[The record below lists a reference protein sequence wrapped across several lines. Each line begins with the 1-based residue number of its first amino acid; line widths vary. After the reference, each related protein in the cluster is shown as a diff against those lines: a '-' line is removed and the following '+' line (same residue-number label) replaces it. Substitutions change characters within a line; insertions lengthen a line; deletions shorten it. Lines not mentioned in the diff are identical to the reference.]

1 MNKTLLA
8 LVTATAGLLC
18 AQTTADVTPAKPRTM
33 MWEQKMEMAGAPQE
47 ATIGFLAAEG
57 AAGFAGAPVKGAPYS
72 AAIENTFTQTL
83 ADGTRIQRK
92 STSQTARDSEGRTRT
107 ENTPAVA
114 GSLNVDLPATVF
126 IFDPVAKQTIVLNE
140 KEKTARVMKM
150 PDIGMAKSGAVFST
164 VDDHVV
170 TGGSVRMRRPAPA
183 GAAVTTSP
191 KEDVIVERVF
201 SVTSTQA
208 GAGPA
213 LVTENIRPA
222 LPTIP
227 AGGISTNHRVMIF
240 DRGDDGSMKTE
251 SLGAQTIS
259 GVPCNAKRN
268 IHTIAA
274 GQIGNDRPIE
284 IVNETCFSDQLKTLL
299 SSRTN
304 DPLHGETLMRLTT
317 ITRAEP
323 AKSLF
328 EIPPGYTVKEGPQ
341 PMIFERRIEKK

>member
-18 AQTTADVTPAKPRTM
+18 AQPADVTIAKPRTM
-33 MWEQKMEMAGAPQE
+33 MWDHKVELAGAPQE

-57 AAGFAGAPVKGAPYS
+57 AAGFAGSPVKGAPYS
-72 AAIENTFTQTL
+72 ATIEHTFTQTL

-150 PDIGMAKSGAVFST
+150 PDISMAKSGAAFST

-183 GAAVTTSP
+183 GTAVTSGP

-201 SVTSTQA
+201 NVTTAQA
-208 GAGPA
+208 GSEAS
-213 LVTENIRPA
+213 LVTENIRGAMPA
-222 LPTIP
+222 IP
-227 AGGISTNHRVMIF
+227 AAGISANHQVMIF
-240 DRGDDGSMKTE
+240 RGDDGSMKSE
-251 SLGAQTIS
+251 SLGTQTIS

-284 IVNETCFSDQLKTLL
+284 IVNESCFSDQLKTLL
-299 SSRTN
+299 SSRNN
-304 DPLHGETLMRLTT
+304 DPMHGENLMRLTS
-317 ITRAEP
+317 INRAEP

-341 PMIFERRIEKK
+341 PMIFERRLDKK

>member
-18 AQTTADVTPAKPRTM
+18 AQPAADVTIAKPRTM
-33 MWEQKMEMAGAPQE
+33 MWEQKVELAGAPQE

-57 AAGFAGAPVKGAPYS
+57 AAGFAGSPVKGAPYS
-72 AAIENTFTQTL
+72 ATIENTFTQTL

-92 STSQTARDSEGRTRT
+92 SATRTARDSEGRTRT

-126 IFDPVAKQTIVLNE
+126 IFDPVARQTIVLNE

-150 PDIGMAKSGAVFST
+150 PDLAKARSGVAFT
-164 VDDHVV
+164 VDDHVA
-170 TGGSVRMRRPAPA
+170 TGGGVRMRQPAPA
-183 GAAVTTSP
+183 GAAVATGP

-201 SVTSTQA
+201 NVTTAQA
-208 GAGPA
+208 GGEAS
-213 LVTENIRPA
+213 LVTENIRGA
-222 LPTIP
+222 IP
-227 AGGISTNHRVMIF
+227 AIPAAGIGANHQVMIF
-240 DRGDDGSMKTE
+240 RGDDGSMKTE
-251 SLGAQTIS
+251 SLGTQTIS
-259 GVPCNAKRN
+259 GVPCAAKRN
-268 IHTIAA
+268 VHTIAA

-284 IVNETCFSDQLKTLL
+284 IVSETCFSEELKTLI

-304 DPLHGETLMRLTT
+304 DPMHGENQMRLTS
-317 ITRAEP
+317 IDRAEP

-341 PMIFERRIEKK
+341 PMIFERRLDKK

>member
-18 AQTTADVTPAKPRTM
+18 AQPADVTIARPRTM
-33 MWEQKMEMAGAPQE
+33 MWEQKVELAGAPQE

-72 AAIENTFTQTL
+72 ATIENTFTQTL

-92 STSQTARDSEGRTRT
+92 SASQTARDSEGRTRT

-126 IFDPVAKQTIVLNE
+126 IFDPVARQTIVLNE
-140 KEKTARVMKM
+140 KEKSARVMKM
-150 PDIGMAKSGAVFST
+150 PDITNARSGVAFRSA
-164 VDDHVV
+164 DAHLV
-170 TGGSVRMRRPAPA
+170 TGGGVRMRQPAPA
-183 GAAVTTSP
+183 GAAVTTGP

-201 SVTSTQA
+201 NVTTAQA
-208 GAGPA
+208 GSEAS
-213 LVTENIRPA
+213 LVTENIRGA
-222 LPTIP
+222 IP
-227 AGGISTNHRVMIF
+227 AMPAAGISANHHVMIF

-251 SLGAQTIS
+251 SLGTQTIS
-259 GVPCNAKRN
+259 GVPCAAKRN

-284 IVNETCFSDQLKTLL
+284 IVNETCFSEQLKTLL

-304 DPLHGETLMRLTT
+304 DPMHGETLMRLTT
-317 ITRAEP
+317 INRAEP

-341 PMIFERRIEKK
+341 PMIFERRLDKK